1 MTSMFMLRRLTCKP
15 LAPGQFFEAQLIVSV
30 AVADAELP
38 A

>member
-1 MTSMFMLRRLTCKP
+1 MFMLRRLKCKTTR
-15 LAPGQFFEAQLIVSV
+15 AWSVFEAQLIVSV